1 MCIYILNLYSG
12 FKLYRSLQKLL
23 HFIQKNVK
31 VSIKIVSFSLKISF
45 NISNF
50 PKRCWF
56 RFLLVSSIFYGILYF
71 FKLFLWKFLNKIWR
85 NFDGSEQ
92 KSFLGSCTHWVS
104 QTRKRISA
112 KRRSLIFVCD
122 DVFLFWM
129 SLYSLVRMDVLRWD
143 TERTARTCPDL
154 SGWEQNKFYMT
165 RWFMV
170 VGFIWSNCHRGA
182 DFAIN

>member
-50 PKRCWF
+50 PKRCWL

-104 QTRKRISA
+104 QTRTFFFYFLAHDSVFQHRQRFSHRNRRFFHQKINQIGRRIKKIHFLRNSTM
-112 KRRSLIFVCD
+112 
-122 DVFLFWM
+122 VFFRKMYLLF
-129 SLYSLVRMDVLRWD
+129 
-143 TERTARTCPDL
+143 
-154 SGWEQNKFYMT
+154 F
-165 RWFMV
+165 
-170 VGFIWSNCHRGA
+170 
-182 DFAIN
+182 